1 MKRRILFSIIGLLL
15 CVPAVFAGVSTKP
28 GISVSAGG
36 AFCIPTAGYLQE
48 YPGDS
53 GADMP
58 PVRTSFSLG
67 TDAVLLDLSV
77 SRVSFGAGLSY
88 VYTSRS
94 LAYGRSVLR
103 AYSGFGPLVSL
114 GYDFSGSFSL
124 GLKLRYMRCCFS
136 GSRSSFICAEAEAV
150 PMFRVFSGRASDGFL
165 CVPVTVSYKSDA
177 VTVRTGVSFTLRFD
191 SSRMGSAGSGRSE

>member
-15 CVPAVFAGVSTKP
+15 CVSAAFAGVATRP
-28 GISVSAGG
+28 SVSLTAGG
-36 AFCIPTAGYLQE
+36 AFCIPTADYLKE

-67 TDAVLLDLSV
+67 ADAALLDLSV
-77 SRVSFGAGLSY
+77 SRFSFGAGLSY

-94 LAYGRSVLR
+94 LAYGQSVLR
-103 AYSGFGPLVSL
+103 AYSGFGPLVSF
-114 GYDFSGSFSL
+114 GYDISDSFSL
-124 GLKLRYMRCCFS
+124 GLKLRYMRCFFS

-150 PMFRVFSGRASDGFL
+150 PMFRVFEAKAFDGFL
-165 CVPVTVSYKSDA
+165 CAPVTVSYKTDA
-177 VTVRTGVSFTLRFD
+177 VTVRASVSFTLRLD
-191 SSRMGSAGSGRSE
+191 SSRFGRSE